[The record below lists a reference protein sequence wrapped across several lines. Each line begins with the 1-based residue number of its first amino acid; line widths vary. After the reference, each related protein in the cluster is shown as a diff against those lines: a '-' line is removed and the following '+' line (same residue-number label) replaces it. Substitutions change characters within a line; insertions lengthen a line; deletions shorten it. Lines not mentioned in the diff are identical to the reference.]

1 VITLHVNGR
10 THAVDVPPE
19 TPLLWVLREELNAT
33 GTKFGCGVS
42 LCGACTVHLQGRP
55 IRSCVTPI
63 SLVGDGRI
71 TTIEGVSL
79 PTVNAESA
87 DETDTRRRSVA
98 SAVQQAWTARSV
110 AQCGYCQSGMVMA
123 AIALLTENASP
134 SDAEID
140 QAFAGHICRCGSY
153 QRLRAAVHD
162 AAKALAV

>member
-1 VITLHVNGR
+1 MITLHVNGR

>member
-1 VITLHVNGR
+1 
-10 THAVDVPPE
+10 
-19 TPLLWVLREELNAT
+19 
-33 GTKFGCGVS
+33 
-42 LCGACTVHLQGRP
+42 VHLQGRP